1 MDSIWKSSTQM
12 PEFPALKSNK
22 KTDVLI
28 IGGGIT
34 GLLCAH
40 FLQERG
46 VDYILAEAG
55 KICSGVT
62 QNTTA
67 KITAQHG
74 LIYNKILKSRGLE
87 AAAMYLHANLA
98 AVEKYGELCAEIDCD
113 FERKT
118 SYVYSVDS
126 LKKLEKEADALAKI
140 GFYSEITDSTELPF
154 SVAGAISFNNQAQFH
169 PLKFLSHISKD
180 LKIFENTRIAEFI
193 PAEGNAWEHTAV
205 TDKGRKITFKKA
217 IFASH
222 FPFDNKHGL
231 YFLKLYQHRSY
242 VIAFKDV
249 PKIHGMYVD
258 ENKKGL
264 SFRGYRD
271 MLFIGGGSHRTGKK
285 GGEWQELR
293 DFARM
298 YYPDGKEIAF
308 WATQDC
314 MSLDGVPY
322 IGPYSPNMKGCYVA
336 SGYNKWG
343 MTSSMTAAMLLADMV
358 TEKENHHSAV
368 FDPSRSMIKPQ
379 ILLNGGEAI
388 KNLLTPTTK
397 RCPHMGC
404 ALKWN
409 VTEHTW
415 DCPCHGSRFEKDGT
429 VLDNPANGNLPE
441 KGRQ

>member
-46 VDYILAEAG
+46 VEYILAEAG

-154 SVAGAISFNNQAQFH
+154 SVAGAISFNNQAQFN
-169 PLKFLSHISKD
+169 PLEFLSHISKD

-193 PAEGNAWEHTAV
+193 PAEGNA
-205 TDKGRKITFKKA
+205 
-217 IFASH
+217 
-222 FPFDNKHGL
+222 
-231 YFLKLYQHRSY
+231 
-242 VIAFKDV
+242 
-249 PKIHGMYVD
+249 
-258 ENKKGL
+258 
-264 SFRGYRD
+264 
-271 MLFIGGGSHRTGKK
+271 
-285 GGEWQELR
+285 
-293 DFARM
+293 
-298 YYPDGKEIAF
+298 
-308 WATQDC
+308 
-314 MSLDGVPY
+314 
-322 IGPYSPNMKGCYVA
+322 
-336 SGYNKWG
+336 
-343 MTSSMTAAMLLADMV
+343 
-358 TEKENHHSAV
+358 
-368 FDPSRSMIKPQ
+368 
-379 ILLNGGEAI
+379 
-388 KNLLTPTTK
+388 
-397 RCPHMGC
+397 
-404 ALKWN
+404 
-409 VTEHTW
+409 
-415 DCPCHGSRFEKDGT
+415 
-429 VLDNPANGNLPE
+429 
-441 KGRQ
+441 